1 MDRIVVVG
9 AGQAAA
15 ALAAKL
21 RALGYGGALTLIGA
35 EADPPYQRPP
45 LSKAYLLGDMARERL
60 WLRARD
66 WYDDNGIEL
75 RLGAPVT
82 AIDPDARTVTAA
94 ETIPYDALVLAT
106 GARPRRLSDAQGA
119 HLEGWH
125 TVRTLSDIDAI
136 APEMRPGRH
145 LLVVGGGYIGLEAA
159 AAARKLG
166 MDVTVVEMGP
176 RILGRVAAAETA
188 DWFRDLHRANG
199 VSLREGVGLDTLLG
213 ERRVSGARLSDG
225 TTLEADLVL
234 AGIGVEPH
242 AELAQAA
249 GCAQTNGITVD
260 AYGRTSVPGIWACG
274 DAASVPFRGAH
285 RRLENVQNAIDG
297 AEAVA
302 ANLLG
307 AGTPYEPHPWFWSD
321 QYDAHL
327 QIAGLNTG
335 HDRVVVREDGAG
347 RSHWHY
353 SGPTLVSVD
362 AIDAPRDYMVAK
374 RLLEAGRSPAPEAVA
389 DTATPVKALLG

>member
-1 MDRIVVVG
+1 MKRIVVVG

-15 ALAAKL
+15 SLAARL
-21 RALGYGGALTLIGA
+21 RALGYDGALTLIGA
-35 EADPPYQRPP
+35 EPDPPYQRPP
-45 LSKAYLLGDMARERL
+45 LSKGYLLGEMARERL
-60 WLRARD
+60 WLRKRE
-66 WYDDNGIEL
+66 WYEENGVEL
-75 RLGAPVT
+75 RLGGPVT
-82 AIDPDARTVTAA
+82 AIDPDVRTVTAG
-94 ETIPYDALVLAT
+94 ETLPYDALVLAT

-119 HLEGWH
+119 RLEGWH

-136 APEMRPGRH
+136 APEMRAGRH

-159 AAARKLG
+159 AVARRLG
-166 MDVTVVEMGP
+166 LDVTVIEMGP

-188 DWFRDLHRANG
+188 DWFRELHRANG
-199 VSLREGVGLDTLLG
+199 VTLREGVGLDTLLG
-213 ERRVSGARLSDG
+213 EHRVTGARLSDG
-225 TTLEADLVL
+225 TTVEADLVL
-234 AGIGVEPH
+234 AGIGVDPH
-242 AELAQAA
+242 SPLAEAT

-307 AGTPYEPHPWFWSD
+307 AEAPYEPHPWFWSD

-335 HDRVVVREDGAG
+335 HDRVVVREDGTG

-353 SGPTLVSVD
+353 AGGTLVSVD
-362 AIDAPRDYMVAK
+362 AIDASRDYMVAK
-374 RLLEAGRSPAPEAVA
+374 RLLEAGRSPAPDAVA
-389 DTATPVKALLG
+389 DTGTPIKALLQ

>member
-1 MDRIVVVG
+1 MKRIVVVG

-15 ALAAKL
+15 SLASKL
-21 RALGYGGALTLIGA
+21 RALGYDGALTLIGA
-35 EADPPYQRPP
+35 EPDPPYQRPP
-45 LSKAYLLGDMARERL
+45 LSKGYLLGEMARERL
-60 WLRARD
+60 WLRKRE
-66 WYDDNGIEL
+66 WYDENGVEL
-75 RLGAPVT
+75 RLGTEVA
-82 AIDPDARTVTAA
+82 AIDPDGRTVTAG
-94 ETIPYDALVLAT
+94 ETVPYDALVLAT
-106 GARPRRLSDAQGA
+106 GARPRRLSEAQGA

-159 AAARKLG
+159 AVARRLG
-166 MDVTVVEMGP
+166 LDVTLVEMGP

-188 DWFRDLHRANG
+188 DWFRELHRANG
-199 VSLREGVGLDTLLG
+199 VTLREGVGLDTLLG
-213 ERRVSGARLSDG
+213 EGRVSGARLSDG
-225 TTLEADLVL
+225 STVEADLVL

-242 AELAQAA
+242 SPLADAA

-307 AGTPYEPHPWFWSD
+307 ADTPYAPHPWFWSD

-335 HDRVVVREDGAG
+335 HDRVMVRADGSG

-353 SGPTLVSVD
+353 MGGTLVSVD

-374 RLLEAGRSPAPEAVA
+374 RLLEAGRSPVPDAVA
-389 DTATPVKALLG
+389 DTGTPIKALLQ

>member
-1 MDRIVVVG
+1 MERIVVVG

-15 ALAAKL
+15 SLAARL
-21 RALGYGGALTLIGA
+21 RALGYEGALTLIGA
-35 EADPPYQRPP
+35 EGDPPYQRPP
-45 LSKAYLLGDMARERL
+45 LSKGYLLGDMARERL
-60 WLRARD
+60 WLRKRE
-66 WYDDNGIEL
+66 WYEENGIEL
-75 RLGAPVT
+75 RLGTAVT
-82 AIDPDARTVTAA
+82 AIDPAARTVTAG
-94 ETIPYDALVLAT
+94 EKLPWDALVLAT

-119 HLEGWH
+119 PLEGWH

-159 AAARKLG
+159 AVARRLG
-166 MDVTVVEMGP
+166 LAVSVVEMGQ

-188 DWFRDLHRANG
+188 DWFRGLHRANG
-199 VSLREGVGLDTLLG
+199 VTIREGVGLDTLLG
-213 ERRVSGARLSDG
+213 ERRVTGARLTDG
-225 TTLEADLVL
+225 TTIEADLVL

-242 AELAQAA
+242 SRLAEEA

-260 AYGRTSVPGIWACG
+260 AYGRTTVPGIWACG

-307 AGTPYEPHPWFWSD
+307 AEAPYEPHPWFWSD

-327 QIAGLNTG
+327 QIAGLNAG

-374 RLLEAGRSPAPEAVA
+374 RLLEAGRSPEPEAVA
-389 DTATPVKALLG
+389 DTGTPVKALLG

>member
-1 MDRIVVVG
+1 MERIVVVG

-15 ALAAKL
+15 SLAARL
-21 RALGYGGALTLIGA
+21 RALGHEGTITLIGA

-45 LSKAYLLGDMARERL
+45 LSKGYLLGEMARERL
-60 WLRARD
+60 WLRRRE
-66 WYDDNGIEL
+66 WYDENVVEL
-75 RLGAPVT
+75 RLGTPVT
-82 AIDPDARTVTAA
+82 AIDPDARIVTAGEA
-94 ETIPYDALVLAT
+94 VPYDALVLAT
-106 GARPRRLSDAQGA
+106 GAGPRRLSVEQGA

-125 TVRTLSDIDAI
+125 TVRTLADIDAI
-136 APEMRPGRH
+136 APEMRSGGR

-159 AAARKLG
+159 SAARKLG
-166 MDVTVVEMGP
+166 MAVTVVEMGP
-176 RILGRVAAAETA
+176 RILGRVAATETA
-188 DWFRDLHRANG
+188 DWFRNLHRANG
-199 VSLREGVGLDTLLG
+199 VDLREGIGLDTLLG
-213 ERRVSGARLSDG
+213 ERRVTGARLTDG
-225 TTLEADLVL
+225 TTVEVDLVL

-242 AELAQAA
+242 SELAAAA

-260 AYGRTSVPGIWACG
+260 EFGRTSVPGLWACG
-274 DAASVPFRGAH
+274 DAASVPFRGTH

-307 AGTPYEPHPWFWSD
+307 AETPYEPYPWFWSD

-335 HDRVVVREDGAG
+335 HDRVVVREEGAG

-353 SGPTLVSVD
+353 AGGTLVSVD
-362 AIDAPRDYMVAK
+362 AIDAPRDYMVGK
-374 RLLEAGRSPAPEAVA
+374 RLLEAGRSPAPEVVA
-389 DTATPVKALLG
+389 DTGAPIKNLLR